1 MLLSVRKVVKSFV
14 QKKSFWGKPKGLVR
28 AVDGVSFDV
37 QAGEIVGLVGESG
50 CGKSTLVRGAL
61 ALMSF
66 TEGNVFWDEVD
77 IAALSGDELRKK
89 RKDFQ
94 MVFQNPQTALNP
106 RRKIIKSLIE
116 PLEIHGISTGSNK
129 RQGAVEMLERVGLSE
144 SDLDKYPHEFSGGQ
158 RQRIGLARA
167 MMSRPKLIVLDEPV
181 SSLDV
186 SVQASILNL
195 LVNLNREVKTA
206 YFFIS
211 HDLNVVGYLS
221 QRILVMYLG
230 RIIESGETERVLKN
244 PKHPYTQALLQ
255 IGQTKGEKLKGEA
268 PSPVLRPSGCAF
280 HLRCPYA
287 EERCRQEE
295 QTLKDSAPG
304 WKVACWKA
312 Q

>member
-1 MLLSVRKVVKSFV
+1 M
-14 QKKSFWGKPKGLVR
+14 
-28 AVDGVSFDV
+28 
-37 QAGEIVGLVGESG
+37 
-50 CGKSTLVRGAL
+50 T
-61 ALMSF
+61 M
-66 TEGNVFWDEVD
+66 
-77 IAALSGDELRKK
+77 
-89 RKDFQ
+89 
-94 MVFQNPQTALNP
+94 
-106 RRKIIKSLIE
+106 
-116 PLEIHGISTGSNK
+116 
-129 RQGAVEMLERVGLSE
+129 
-144 SDLDKYPHEFSGGQ
+144 
-158 RQRIGLARA
+158 
-167 MMSRPKLIVLDEPV
+167 RPKLIVLDEPV

-230 RIIESGETERVLKN
+230 RIVESGETERVLKS

-268 PSPVLRPSGCAF
+268 PNPVQRPSGCAF

-295 QTLKDSAPG
+295 QTLTDSKPG

-312 Q
+312 E